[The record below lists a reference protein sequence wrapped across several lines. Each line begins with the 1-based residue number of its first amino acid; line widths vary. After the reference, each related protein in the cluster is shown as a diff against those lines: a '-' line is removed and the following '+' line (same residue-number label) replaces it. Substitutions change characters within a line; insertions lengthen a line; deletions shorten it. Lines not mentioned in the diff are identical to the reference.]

1 MTIQT
6 TQRKGIILAGGS
18 GTRLHPATLAISK
31 QLLPVYDKPMIYYPL
46 STLMLAG
53 IREILII
60 STPQDTPRFEQLLG
74 DGSQWG
80 LRLEYAVQP
89 SPDGLAQA
97 FIIGE
102 KFLDG
107 APSALVLGDNIFYGL
122 DFQTLLGRA
131 QKREE
136 GASVFAYHVHDP
148 ERYGVAEF
156 DGSGKVLSL
165 EEKPAVAK
173 SNYAV
178 TGLYFYDAQVVEMAK
193 GLKPSS
199 RGELEIT
206 DLNRL
211 YLEKGQL
218 QVEIMG
224 RGYAWLDTGTH
235 ESLLEAGQFIA
246 TLENRQGLKVACPE
260 ELAFRQGWIDAAQLE
275 KLGQAMAK
283 NGYGQYLLRLLKEKV
298 SA

>member
-1 MTIQT
+1 MTLS
-6 TQRKGIILAGGS
+6 RKGIILAGGS

-46 STLMLAG
+46 STLMLAD

-74 DGSQWG
+74 DGSRWG
-80 LRLEYAVQP
+80 LDLRYAVQE

-97 FIIGE
+97 FLIGE
-102 KFLDG
+102 RFLAG
-107 APSALVLGDNIFYGL
+107 SASTLVLGDNIFHGHDL
-122 DFQTLLGRA
+122 QPLLVRA
-131 QKREE
+131 SQQAQ
-136 GASVFAYHVHDP
+136 GATVFAYHVTDP

-156 DGSGKVLSL
+156 DATGRVLSI
-165 EEKPAVAK
+165 EEKPKAPK

-178 TGLYFYDAQVVEMAK
+178 TGLYFYDEQVVELAK
-193 GLKPSS
+193 SLKPSA

-211 YLEKGQL
+211 YLQQRQL
-218 QVEIMG
+218 SVQLMG

-235 ESLLEAGQFIA
+235 ESLLDASQFIA
-246 TLENRQGLKVACPE
+246 TIEQRQGLKVACPE
-260 ELAFRQGWIDAAQLE
+260 EIAWRQRWIDSAQLE
-275 KLGQAMAK
+275 KLAQPLLK
-283 NGYGQYLLRLLKEKV
+283 NGYGQYLVQLLGGRAA
-298 SA
+298 S

>member
-1 MTIQT
+1 M

-53 IREILII
+53 IRDILVI

-74 DGSQWG
+74 DGSQCG
-80 LRLEYAVQP
+80 LNLQYAVQA

-97 FIIGE
+97 FVIGE
-102 KFLDG
+102 QFVG
-107 APSALVLGDNIFYGL
+107 NAPSALVLGDNIFHGH
-122 DFQTLLGRA
+122 DFHELLGNASART
-131 QKREE
+131 E

-156 DGSGKVLSL
+156 DAQGRVLSL
-165 EEKPAVAK
+165 EEKPKAPK

-178 TGLYFYDAQVVEMAK
+178 TGLYFYDNQVVNLAK
-193 GLKPSS
+193 GLKPSA
-199 RGELEIT
+199 RGEYEIT

-211 YLEKGQL
+211 YLEQGQL
-218 QVEIMG
+218 NVEIMG

-246 TLENRQGLKVACPE
+246 TLEHRQGLKIACLE
-260 ELAFRQGWIDAAQLE
+260 EIAWRQRWIDDAQLE
-275 KLGQAMAK
+275 RLAQPLTKS
-283 NGYGQYLLRLLKEKV
+283 GYGQYLMRVLKEKIY
-298 SA
+298 